1 MYVCPKEGAA
11 LAESLEITE
20 VPFVDTEVT
29 GIWAAIFADLAHPV
43 VAKTA
48 TNPIDSRKLTIFG
61 GKGGVGKTTSAASW
75 AVRLSDAG
83 MKTLVVSTDPAH
95 SLGDALGTSLKGQ
108 PIQLD
113 SSMDGSGGELW
124 AMEVDPTEALEEFRD
139 TLKSTLGSND
149 TPMGDTGMGASMGL
163 PDLKAELSD
172 MLSGDGQ
179 QTHQVQMKLSP

>member
-1 MYVCPKEGAA
+1 
-11 LAESLEITE
+11 
-20 VPFVDTEVT
+20 
-29 GIWAAIFADLAHPV
+29 
-43 VAKTA
+43 
-48 TNPIDSRKLTIFG
+48 
-61 GKGGVGKTTSAASW
+61 
-75 AVRLSDAG
+75 

-108 PIQLD
+108 LIQLD

-149 TPMGDTGMGASMGL
+149 TPMGGLVWGASMGL

-172 MLSGDGQ
+172 MLSGDGLADTPGADEVVASDEGGHGPSRRNLATKWAKAEIRSCRARHCSHRAHHAHVEHCLNFNTVCRKGQ
-179 QTHQVQMKLSP
+179 DF